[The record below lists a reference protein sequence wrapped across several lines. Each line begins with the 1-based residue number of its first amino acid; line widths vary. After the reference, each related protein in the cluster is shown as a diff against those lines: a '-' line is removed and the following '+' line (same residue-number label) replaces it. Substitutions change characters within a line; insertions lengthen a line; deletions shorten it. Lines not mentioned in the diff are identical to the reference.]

1 MICYSSFFNLDD
13 INLLVQCTGESEYV
27 KKVQAKK
34 ILQFDEF
41 LLIILIFFLKF
52 VLGKL
57 KKNNCENNLF
67 DFTCF
72 LGMSF
77 IKFSVPM

>member
-41 LLIILIFFLKF
+41 LLIILIFFEICF
-52 VLGKL
+52 GKIE
-57 KKNNCENNLF
+57 KNNCENNLF